1 MTETNDGAIG
11 AGSLRHK
18 KKRNTGLLYEF
29 LVGCASEGLVDDDH
43 VRTTQALKLVRKH
56 FKPGTHLQREFRL
69 FHALLNTHV
78 PTRETASRIVESC
91 RQAARLYDSSRL
103 DREKSLL
110 IRGIN
115 HTFNDSS
122 FYGRRVEN
130 YRMLA
135 TVQLLLNEWR
145 RPDGPSDIVR
155 VAELEEELVG
165 HLMLPKGRNLL
176 DEASSTPQADDLVV
190 GLMLKRTGEKHR
202 GLLNEEQLS
211 LLDSY
216 VYAMRT
222 DDHAALHESIDG
234 LRAATLRALD
244 GLKTEGMDPTRVKSI
259 VDVRSLMQGPVGPI
273 DDACIARYLRVA
285 QLRQELE
292 GWR

>member
-1 MTETNDGAIG
+1 MMRGNDAPTGG
-11 AGSLRHK
+11 LRHR

-43 VRTTQALKLVRKH
+43 ARTSQALRLVRKH
-56 FKPGTHLQREFRL
+56 FRSGTQLQREFRL

-78 PTRETASRIVESC
+78 PSRETAWRIIESC
-91 RQAARLYDSSRL
+91 RNASRTYDSSQL

-115 HTFNDSS
+115 HTFNDAS
-122 FYGRRVEN
+122 FYNRRVEN

-145 RPDGPSDIVR
+145 LPAGPSDIVR

-165 HLMLPKGRNLL
+165 HLMTPKGRNLL
-176 DEASSTPQADDLVV
+176 DEASMSSTQSDDLVV
-190 GLMLKRTGEKHR
+190 GLMLKRTGERHR
-202 GLLNEEQLS
+202 GLLNKEQLA
-211 LLDSY
+211 LLDGY

-222 DDHAALHESIDG
+222 NDSAALHEMIDG
-234 LRAATLRALD
+234 LRASTLEALNSMV
-244 GLKTEGMDPTRVKSI
+244 TEGMEPARTRSIAAVKE
-259 VDVRSLMQGPVGPI
+259 LMQGPVGPI

-292 GWR
+292 S